1 MLLPECQR
9 KNERGLIKI
18 VENLADYKEI
28 VDVIKASGGEAFKL
42 CYQCGLCDAVCPWNR
57 VRQFSIRKIIRQA
70 TFGLTDIESEEMWR
84 CTTCGNCLRQCPRG
98 VAIIEAGVSLRR
110 IATEYGVFPT
120 PVSPVRGVGASL
132 LGKGNPLSEDRDKR
146 ADWAEG
152 LSVKTFTEG
161 MEILYFPG
169 CYLCYDPR
177 LKKVARAT
185 ANILNRAG
193 VDFGILG
200 SRENCCGESI
210 RKTGDEELFKRLAR
224 ENIKTFIDA
233 GVHKILV
240 SSPHCYHTF
249 KNEYPEFKV
258 NFEVVHISQYLYEL
272 IKEGRLEFT
281 KEYGKKV
288 TYHDPCYLGRHNDIY
303 DEPRQ
308 ALKKIP
314 GLELTEMADSL
325 EDSLC
330 CGGGGGRIWME
341 TLKGERFSD
350 LRLEQAVDVGAE
362 VLVSACPYC
371 ITHFEESR
379 LTLGDNES
387 FEIKDITEII
397 AEVI

>member
-1 MLLPECQR
+1 
-9 KNERGLIKI
+9 
-18 VENLADYKEI
+18 
-28 VDVIKASGGEAFKL
+28 
-42 CYQCGLCDAVCPWNR
+42 LCDTVCPWNR
-57 VRQFSIRKIIRQA
+57 VRSFSMRKIIREA
-70 TFGLTDIESEEMWR
+70 TFGLTDIETEEMWR
-84 CTTCGNCLRQCPRG
+84 CTTCGNCPRQCPRG

-110 IATEYGVFPT
+110 IATEYGVFPA
-120 PVSPVRGVGASL
+120 PVSPVRGISASL

-146 ADWAEG
+146 AGWAEG
-152 LSVKTFTEG
+152 LSVKPFADG

-185 ANILNRAG
+185 AGILNTAG

-200 SRENCCGESI
+200 AKENCCGESI

-233 GVHKILV
+233 GVRKILV

-258 NFEVVHISQYLYEL
+258 NFEVVHITQYIFEL
-272 IKEGRLEFT
+272 INEGRLELSG
-281 KEYGKKV
+281 EYGKKV
-288 TYHDPCYLGRHNDIY
+288 TYHDPCYLGRHNGIY
-303 DEPRQ
+303 DQPRQ
-308 ALKKIP
+308 VLKKVA
-314 GLELTEMADSL
+314 GLELAEMPDAL

-341 TLKGERFSD
+341 TVKGERFSD
-350 LRLEQAVDVGAE
+350 LRLKQAVDVGAE
-362 VLVSACPYC
+362 ALVTACPYC

-387 FEIKDITEII
+387 LEIKDITEII